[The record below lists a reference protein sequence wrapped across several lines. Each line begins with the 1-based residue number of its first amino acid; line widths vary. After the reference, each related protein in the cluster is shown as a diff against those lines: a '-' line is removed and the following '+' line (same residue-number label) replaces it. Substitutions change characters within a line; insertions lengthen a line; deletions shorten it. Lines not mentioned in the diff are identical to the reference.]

1 MNLSKN
7 QIIKKHLNILMNN
20 YFDDE
25 LEHFFEYFEEYKEEN
40 FDNHILGHWCKV
52 IENFPQGKEFIDS
65 TKRRIKNGFEE
76 EVPTLN

>member
-1 MNLSKN
+1 MKNLE
-7 QIIKKHLNILMNN
+7 HLNILMNN

-40 FDNHILGHWCKV
+40 FDNHILGHWFKV

-76 EVPTLN
+76 EVPTFN